1 MNSFANQAAIVT
13 GASSGIGRA
22 IALALAEEGASLYL
36 IGRDEQRLEACAAE
50 VRKKNVAVQKVRLD
64 LTDDEAISRFVS
76 RLRDDHT
83 SVDVLVHSSGAFRRG
98 KIESAPVQELDY
110 QYRINVRAPY
120 VLTQGLLPLLQANKG
135 QIVFINSTQGLD
147 AGETVGAFAATQHA
161 LKALADSLRKE
172 VNADGVRVISVFPG
186 RTATPRIEKIFA
198 LEGRAFRPELLLQPE
213 DVAEMVTTALLT
225 PRTAEV
231 AEISIRP
238 MTKTY

>member
-1 MNSFANQAAIVT
+1 
-13 GASSGIGRA
+13 
-22 IALALAEEGASLYL
+22 
-36 IGRDEQRLEACAAE
+36 
-50 VRKKNVAVQKVRLD
+50 VAVQKVRLD
-64 LTDDEAISRFVS
+64 LTDDEAIRKFVS
-76 RLRDDHT
+76 SMRENRSALN
-83 SVDVLVHSSGAFRRG
+83 VLVHSSGAFRKG
-98 KIESAPVQELDY
+98 KIEDAPVDELDY

-120 VLTQGLLPLLQANKG
+120 MLTQGMLPLLKKSKG

-147 AGETVGAFAATQHA
+147 AGESVGQFAATQHA

-172 VNADGVRVISVFPG
+172 VNAHGVRVISVFPG

-213 DVAEMVTTALLT
+213 DVAEMVTNALLT